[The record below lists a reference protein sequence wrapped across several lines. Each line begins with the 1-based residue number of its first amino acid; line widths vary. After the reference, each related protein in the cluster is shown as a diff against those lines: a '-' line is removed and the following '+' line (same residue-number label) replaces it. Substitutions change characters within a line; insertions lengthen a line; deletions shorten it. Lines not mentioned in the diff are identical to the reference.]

1 MFEPLSAP
9 VFARAKFALCG
20 GEGVFA
26 EIVTGALVADW
37 FCASVTRSLIA
48 L

>member
-1 MFEPLSAP
+1 MFDPLSAP
-9 VFARAKFALCG
+9 VFARARSALCG
-20 GEGVFA
+20 GEGMLFA

-37 FCASVTRSLIA
+37 FCASVTRSLA